1 MDQPLMGYWCKL
13 VKDQIAYFW
22 TELNILK
29 INGLYKTINIL
40 GYFFS
45 HIYFSLILMVY
56 CSARRVM
63 QDLRDLLGE

>member
-1 MDQPLMGYWCKL
+1 MGYWCKL
-13 VKDQIAYFW
+13 VKDQVAYFFGE
-22 TELNILK
+22 ELDILK
-29 INGLYKTINIL
+29 INGLHKTITFL
-40 GYFFS
+40 GYFF